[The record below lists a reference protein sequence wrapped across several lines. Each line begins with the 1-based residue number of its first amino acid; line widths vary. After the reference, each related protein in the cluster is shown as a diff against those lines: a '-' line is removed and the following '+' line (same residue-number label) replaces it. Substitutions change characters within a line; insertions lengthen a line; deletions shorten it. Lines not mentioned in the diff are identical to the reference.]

1 MCVTMAAKDEDI
13 VSAACNLYMQVD
25 PFNSFNWFRAFEA
38 DQWKDIY
45 ETASNKMASYVSAK
59 QASRGI
65 KMYGRNINF
74 TLLAP
79 SLWAVVEAIA
89 SNVEEDKYKRMLFK
103 TGENSGF
110 IIEVFD
116 NISSAGKKIET
127 MKALQGLGEQA
138 MAKVSIQE
146 GSVIKK

>member
-1 MCVTMAAKDEDI
+1 
-13 VSAACNLYMQVD
+13 
-25 PFNSFNWFRAFEA
+25 
-38 DQWKDIY
+38 
-45 ETASNKMASYVSAK
+45 
-59 QASRGI
+59 
-65 KMYGRNINF
+65 MYGRNINF

-89 SNVEEDKYKRMLFK
+89 INIEEEKYKRMLFR
-103 TGENSGF
+103 TGDNTGF

-116 NISSAGKKIET
+116 SISIAGKKIET

-146 GSVIKK
+146 GSVIS

>member
-1 MCVTMAAKDEDI
+1 
-13 VSAACNLYMQVD
+13 
-25 PFNSFNWFRAFEA
+25 
-38 DQWKDIY
+38 
-45 ETASNKMASYVSAK
+45 
-59 QASRGI
+59 
-65 KMYGRNINF
+65 MYGRNINF

-89 SNVEEDKYKRMLFK
+89 SNIDEEKYKRKLFK
-103 TGENSGF
+103 TGDNSGF
-110 IIEVFD
+110 IIEVFE
-116 NISSAGKKIET
+116 NISVAGKKIET

>member
-1 MCVTMAAKDEDI
+1 
-13 VSAACNLYMQVD
+13 
-25 PFNSFNWFRAFEA
+25 
-38 DQWKDIY
+38 
-45 ETASNKMASYVSAK
+45 
-59 QASRGI
+59 
-65 KMYGRNINF
+65 MYGRNINF

-89 SNVEEDKYKRMLFK
+89 TNIEEQQYKRMLFK
-103 TGENSGF
+103 TGDNTGF

-116 NISSAGKKIET
+116 SISIAGKKIET

-146 GSVIKK
+146 GSVISK

>member
-1 MCVTMAAKDEDI
+1 
-13 VSAACNLYMQVD
+13 
-25 PFNSFNWFRAFEA
+25 
-38 DQWKDIY
+38 
-45 ETASNKMASYVSAK
+45 
-59 QASRGI
+59 
-65 KMYGRNINF
+65 MYGRNINF

-89 SNVEEDKYKRMLFK
+89 TKIEEEKYKRMLFK
-103 TGENSGF
+103 TGDNTGF

-116 NISSAGKKIET
+116 SISIAGKKIET

-146 GSVIKK
+146 GSVIS

>member
-1 MCVTMAAKDEDI
+1 
-13 VSAACNLYMQVD
+13 
-25 PFNSFNWFRAFEA
+25 
-38 DQWKDIY
+38 
-45 ETASNKMASYVSAK
+45 
-59 QASRGI
+59 
-65 KMYGRNINF
+65 MYGRNINF

-89 SNVEEDKYKRMLFK
+89 TNIEEQQYKRMLFK
-103 TGENSGF
+103 TGDNTGF

-116 NISSAGKKIET
+116 SISIAGKKIET

-146 GSVIKK
+146 GSVIS

>member
-1 MCVTMAAKDEDI
+1 
-13 VSAACNLYMQVD
+13 
-25 PFNSFNWFRAFEA
+25 
-38 DQWKDIY
+38 
-45 ETASNKMASYVSAK
+45 
-59 QASRGI
+59 
-65 KMYGRNINF
+65 MYGRNINF

-89 SNVEEDKYKRMLFK
+89 TNIEEQQYKRMLFK
-103 TGENSGF
+103 TGDNTGF

-116 NISSAGKKIET
+116 SISIAGKKIET

-146 GSVIKK
+146 GSVISY

>member
-1 MCVTMAAKDEDI
+1 
-13 VSAACNLYMQVD
+13 
-25 PFNSFNWFRAFEA
+25 
-38 DQWKDIY
+38 
-45 ETASNKMASYVSAK
+45 
-59 QASRGI
+59 
-65 KMYGRNINF
+65 MYGRNINF

-89 SNVEEDKYKRMLFK
+89 TNIEEEKYKRMLFR
-103 TGENSGF
+103 TGDNTGF

-116 NISSAGKKIET
+116 SISIAGKKIET

-146 GSVIKK
+146 GSVISK

>member
-1 MCVTMAAKDEDI
+1 
-13 VSAACNLYMQVD
+13 
-25 PFNSFNWFRAFEA
+25 
-38 DQWKDIY
+38 
-45 ETASNKMASYVSAK
+45 
-59 QASRGI
+59 
-65 KMYGRNINF
+65 MYGRNINF

-89 SNVEEDKYKRMLFK
+89 TNIEEQQYKRMLFK
-103 TGENSGF
+103 TGNNTGF

-116 NISSAGKKIET
+116 SISIAGKKIET

-146 GSVIKK
+146 GSVISK

>member
-1 MCVTMAAKDEDI
+1 
-13 VSAACNLYMQVD
+13 
-25 PFNSFNWFRAFEA
+25 
-38 DQWKDIY
+38 
-45 ETASNKMASYVSAK
+45 
-59 QASRGI
+59 
-65 KMYGRNINF
+65 MYGRNINF

-89 SNVEEDKYKRMLFK
+89 INIEEEKYKRMLFK
-103 TGENSGF
+103 TGDNTGF

-116 NISSAGKKIET
+116 SISIAGKKIET

-146 GSVIKK
+146 GSVISK